1 MRQGPLQQNASRTH
15 DFPRASFR
23 WVERNDDAA
32 FRSRHR
38 LACDGSVLR
47 HRHGPRGLTLIEV
60 LVSMTVLIMLTVG
73 IFGGLIQSRRITEGS
88 IYQNS
93 ALTIVQG
100 YLEQIKNME
109 FSSLPYRLSD
119 GTLMAGA
126 GSISDEIP
134 TLSDQN
140 TADPLRISSGAP
152 LTPASIV
159 PGSAAPSGVID
170 NVKSIDI
177 NQTSGNTADN
187 LQLRLWVWIQDV
199 SDATID
205 ATQVRAITLIYQ
217 FRIGDGGRGRWVVG
231 SVRNIRSSVPT
242 F

>member
-1 MRQGPLQQNASRTH
+1 M
-15 DFPRASFR
+15 
-23 WVERNDDAA
+23 
-32 FRSRHR
+32 
-38 LACDGSVLR
+38 
-47 HRHGPRGLTLIEV
+47 TLLEV
-60 LVSMTVLIMLTVG
+60 LVSMTVLLMLTVG

-88 IYQNS
+88 VYQNS

-109 FSSLPYRLSD
+109 FSSLPYRLSN
-119 GTLMAGA
+119 GTLVAGG
-126 GSISDEIP
+126 GSTTDEIP
-134 TLSDQN
+134 TLSDQS
-140 TADPLRISSGAP
+140 TTDPLRISSGSP
-152 LTPASIV
+152 LTPSSIV
-159 PGSAAPSGVID
+159 PGAAAPDGVVD

-177 NQTSGNTADN
+177 NQTSSNTADN

-199 SDATID
+199 SNTSID

-217 FRIGDGGRGRWVVG
+217 FRIGDGSRGRWVVG